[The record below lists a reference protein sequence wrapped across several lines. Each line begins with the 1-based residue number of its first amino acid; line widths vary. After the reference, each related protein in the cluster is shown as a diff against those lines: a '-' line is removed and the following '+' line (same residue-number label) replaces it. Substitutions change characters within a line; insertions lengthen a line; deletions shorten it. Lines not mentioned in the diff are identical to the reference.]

1 MSDYYF
7 IDFNWILLCVLFG
20 NCIDNC
26 NLRCKFYSFVVKI
39 VFKKR
44 RKFGI
49 GI

>member
-7 IDFNWILLCVLFG
+7 IDFNWILCVLFG
-20 NCIDNC
+20 NCMD